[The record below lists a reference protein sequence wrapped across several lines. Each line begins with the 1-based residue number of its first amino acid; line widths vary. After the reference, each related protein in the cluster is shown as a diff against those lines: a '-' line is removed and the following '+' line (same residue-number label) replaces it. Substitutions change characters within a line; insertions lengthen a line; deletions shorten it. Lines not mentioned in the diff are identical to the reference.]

1 MNTFDYSNSQVSQDL
16 FVINVLK
23 GKREGYFIE
32 IGSHDA
38 IYINNTFVLENKY
51 DWKGLMI
58 DYDNTYEESYIKDR
72 PKSWYIINDARN
84 INYKLFLEDHNF
96 PKNIDYLQ
104 IDLNVINRSTI
115 DTLILLNKTI
125 FDDYKFAIITFEH
138 DFYRGNYFDTR
149 EISRQIFKDRGY
161 ILVFP
166 DVKNKSDYDET
177 YLEFEDW
184 YVHPDLVDMDYISK
198 IKSEVSMKYS
208 EIIQRMKNM

>member
-1 MNTFDYSNSQVSQDL
+1 MDTFDYSNSQASQDL

-38 IYINNTFVLENKY
+38 THINNTFVLENKY

-58 DYDNTYEESYIKDR
+58 DYDNTYEESYITDR

-84 INYKLFLEDHNF
+84 INYKMFLEDHNF

-104 IDLNVINRSTI
+104 IDLDVINRSTI
-115 DTLILLNKTI
+115 DTLILLNNTI
-125 FDDYKFAIITFEH
+125 FDDYKFATITFEH
-138 DFYRGNYFDTR
+138 DFYRGDYFDTR

-166 DVKNKSDYDET
+166 NVRIKADDET
-177 YLEFEDW
+177 FVEFEDW

-198 IKSEVSMKYS
+198 IKSEVSIKAS